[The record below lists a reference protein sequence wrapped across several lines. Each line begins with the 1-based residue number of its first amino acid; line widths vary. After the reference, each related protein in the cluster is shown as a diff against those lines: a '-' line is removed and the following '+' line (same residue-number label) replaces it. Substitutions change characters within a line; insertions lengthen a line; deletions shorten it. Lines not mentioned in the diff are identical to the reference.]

1 MPSPVVAVVACGAP
15 PIVALPGLLRSL
27 RARDWDLYA
36 FLTATATRWTDP
48 AEVDRWTG
56 HRVRTALRQPT
67 EPKGV
72 PLPDLVVVAP
82 ATFNT
87 INQWAAGIND
97 TAPLGLLNEALGAGV
112 PIVVAPNVKGAL
124 ARHPAFVRNLDLLR
138 ESGVRFTA
146 PDALGPGPDGY
157 EWTPVLD
164 LIDEVLRPLRTPP
177 WSER

>member
-1 MPSPVVAVVACGAP
+1 MPTPVVAVVACGAP
-15 PIVALPGLLRSL
+15 PVSALPDLLHRL
-27 RARDWDLYA
+27 RDRDWDVYA
-36 FLTATATRWTDP
+36 FLTARAAQWIDP
-48 AEVDRWTG
+48 ARIDRLAG
-56 HRVRTALRQPT
+56 HRVRTALREPT

-87 INQWAAGIND
+87 VNQWAAGIND

-124 ARHPAFVRNLDLLR
+124 AHHPAYGRSIDLLR
-138 ESGVRFTA
+138 GAGVRFTA

-157 EWTPVLD
+157 AWPPVLE